1 MEKISEN
8 KVKKILKAIEREEDI
23 SSLYSYCENLACY
36 LVGVEE
42 PPFFMVEE
50 QWGTN
55 YVYRIIPNKELKK
68 IMPNDLTTKIKS
80 FFLVGYYSDCY
91 SFLSFQDALAVLII
105 EYYLT
110 KK

>member
-8 KVKKILKAIEREEDI
+8 KVKKYLMAIEREEDS
-23 SSLYSYCENLACY
+23 SSLYSYCEDLACY
-36 LVGVEE
+36 LVGVEY
-42 PPFFMVEE
+42 PPFFMTEE
-50 QWGTN
+50 QRGTN

-68 IMPNDLTTKIKS
+68 IMSNDLITKISS

-91 SFLSFQDALAVLII
+91 SFLSFQDCLAVLII
-105 EYYLT
+105 EHYLT